1 MGDVVAIQQPKFRV
15 DSPGQFRQESHE
27 KLFVDVFAHQVQHEP
42 VTYGA
47 FLDEHLQRDVV
58 RMVLEIFPVPH
69 SHQLKPEINKAKYRY
84 YFLPYVQGEWTSPF
98 HKHCILR

>member
-42 VTYGA
+42 VTNGA

-69 SHQLKPEINKAKYRY
+69 SHQLKPEINKAKYI
-84 YFLPYVQGEWTSPF
+84 LPLALCSSPF
-98 HKHCILR
+98 IDIVF

>member
-1 MGDVVAIQQPKFRV
+1 MGDVVAIQQPKFGV
-15 DSPGQFRQESHE
+15 DFPGQFRQESHE
-27 KLFVDVFAHQVQHEP
+27 KLFVDVFAHQVEYEP

-69 SHQLKPEINKAKYRY
+69 SHQFKPEINKA
-84 YFLPYVQGEWTSPF
+84 LPPALFSRRMDVPF
-98 HKHCILR
+98 QKTL

>member
-1 MGDVVAIQQPKFRV
+1 MGDIVAIQQPELRV

-27 KLFVDVFAHQVQHEP
+27 KLFVDVFAHQVEYEP
-42 VTYGA
+42 VTNGA

-69 SHQLKPEINKAKYRY
+69 SHQFKPEINKA
-84 YFLPYVQGEWTSPF
+84 LPLVLCSRRMDVPF

>member
-15 DSPGQFRQESHE
+15 YSPGQFRQESHE
-27 KLFVDVFAHQVQHEP
+27 KLFVDVFAHQVEYEP

-69 SHQLKPEINKAKYRY
+69 SHQFKPEINKA
-84 YFLPYVQGEWTSPF
+84 LPLVLCSRRMDVPF
-98 HKHCILR
+98 QKTL

>member
-15 DSPGQFRQESHE
+15 DFPCQFRQESHE

-69 SHQLKPEINKAKYRY
+69 SHQFKPEINKAKYT
-84 YFLPYVQGEWTSPF
+84 TSCLMFKENGRP
-98 HKHCILR
+98 LS

>member
-1 MGDVVAIQQPKFRV
+1 MGDVVAIQQPKFGV
-15 DSPGQFRQESHE
+15 DFPGQFRQESHE
-27 KLFVDVFAHQVQHEP
+27 KLLVDVFAHQVEYEP

-69 SHQLKPEINKAKYRY
+69 SHQFKPEINKAKYI
-84 YFLPYVQGEWTSPF
+84 LPLAQCSRRMDVPF